1 MEELSDVPAHVDSWI
16 MTVKAE
22 LVIDFMIL
30 NPGVETATIPPE
42 ADTEQIL
49 ILSRVTQQE
58 WSFRFVLQQI
68 LSLVSTINQRVGV
81 IRSIRLTC
89 PSCPSRSCCWWCQ
102 WGGGQDDDDS
112 RFLCESLTRQVKQN
126 QHESWYPPLPPQKT
140 LEQVHCVLLD
150 PCSQI

>member
-58 WSFRFVLQQI
+58 
-68 LSLVSTINQRVGV
+68 
-81 IRSIRLTC
+81 
-89 PSCPSRSCCWWCQ
+89 
-102 WGGGQDDDDS
+102 
-112 RFLCESLTRQVKQN
+112 
-126 QHESWYPPLPPQKT
+126 
-140 LEQVHCVLLD
+140 
-150 PCSQI
+150 